1 MVKKMKFGKILTTRV
16 GEILDFCFPRYC
28 MACGMRLYSEEE
40 GLCASC
46 LLEMPLLR
54 YSSFEDNPM
63 VRRFWGLL
71 PVERAMALFHY
82 HPNSNFSNILMEMK
96 YRHNIKACR
105 LMGKFVARHLKAK
118 DFFSGMDFIIPVPLA
133 KDRQK
138 SRGYNQSEEMAR
150 GISEITG
157 IPLRTDVVFRVVS
170 NVSQTQ
176 LGVRERQENVRH
188 IFQLSSGISLDGFH
202 ILLVDDV
209 MTTGATLLSCA
220 ETLMEGNPSK
230 ISILTLAQ
238 AGDVRG

>member
-1 MVKKMKFGKILTTRV
+1 MTRRWV
-16 GEILDFCFPRYC
+16 LS
-28 MACGMRLYSEEE
+28 L
-40 GLCASC
+40 
-46 LLEMPLLR
+46 
-54 YSSFEDNPM
+54 
-63 VRRFWGLL
+63 
-71 PVERAMALFHY
+71 
-82 HPNSNFSNILMEMK
+82 
-96 YRHNIKACR
+96 
-105 LMGKFVARHLKAK
+105 
-118 DFFSGMDFIIPVPLA
+118 
-133 KDRQK
+133 Q
-138 SRGYNQSEEMAR
+138 
-150 GISEITG
+150 ITG

>member
-1 MVKKMKFGKILTTRV
+1 M
-16 GEILDFCFPRYC
+16 
-28 MACGMRLYSEEE
+28 
-40 GLCASC
+40 
-46 LLEMPLLR
+46 
-54 YSSFEDNPM
+54 
-63 VRRFWGLL
+63 
-71 PVERAMALFHY
+71 
-82 HPNSNFSNILMEMK
+82 
-96 YRHNIKACR
+96 
-105 LMGKFVARHLKAK
+105 
-118 DFFSGMDFIIPVPLA
+118 
-133 KDRQK
+133 
-138 SRGYNQSEEMAR
+138 
-150 GISEITG
+150 
-157 IPLRTDVVFRVVS
+157 RTDVVFRVVS